1 MGLFDAFTGDSAKDA
16 AAKNAALYQQYGTQA
31 NQYLDTGLSNELP
44 NLDQAISA
52 YTPLSNLGTKYG
64 GATDLYLSSLGVNG
78 AAGNT
83 AATNAFQASPGYA
96 WGRDQAIEA
105 TARNANRF
113 GAGGNELAAVTDRA
127 SNLANQ
133 EYGNWQTKLAGFV
146 NPEQSSVSGAAAGQ
160 AAGYGAKAGA
170 YATDAQNRVGVA
182 GNVAGGTANSN
193 TAAANAQM
201 QASGNFWNGL
211 MSLGGNVAKGAIASE
226 RAFKTDIVC
235 VGIDPRGFG
244 RYNFR
249 YLWDE
254 PGVRRRGCM
263 VDEVERVRPDVV
275 RRNSAGIAG
284 IDYGALED

>member
-1 MGLFDAFTGDSAKDA
+1 MVSRQFRRRGRGLLCLHYPITRGVRVIGLFDAFTGDAAKEA

-44 NLDQAISA
+44 NLNSAIGA
-52 YTPLSNLGTKYG
+52 YTPLSNLGAKYG
-64 GATDLYLSSLGVNG
+64 AGTNLYMDSLGVNG
-78 AAGNT
+78 AGGN
-83 AATNAFQASPGYA
+83 ANAVGAFQASPGYA
-96 WGRDQAIEA
+96 WNRDQAIEA

-113 GAGGNELAAVTDRA
+113 GAGGNELAAITDRA

-133 EYGNWQTKLAGFV
+133 EYGNWQNRLAGLV
-146 NPEQSSVSGAAAGQ
+146 NPELTAVSGAAGGQ

-211 MSLGGNVAKGAIASE
+211 LSLGGNAAKA
-226 RAFKTDIVC
+226 AFT
-235 VGIDPRGFG
+235 GPST
-244 RYNFR
+244 
-249 YLWDE
+249 
-254 PGVRRRGCM
+254 
-263 VDEVERVRPDVV
+263 VV
-275 RRNSAGIAG
+275 N
-284 IDYGALED
+284 YGGK